1 MHLDRKGCTDM
12 NDEVATLV
20 VRLDSMLQRL
30 QRLASDNVP
39 HGMRVN
45 AEQEY
50 AIAYDELV
58 RRGARPA
65 LRAKYRVH

>member
-1 MHLDRKGCTDM
+1 MDTTAMEEKL
-12 NDEVATLV
+12 AAQ
-20 VRLDSMLQRL
+20 LQRL

-50 AIAYDELV
+50 AIAYDNLV
-58 RRGARPA
+58 AAGKRRP
-65 LRAKYRVH
+65 LRAKYRVR